1 MLYLCCICVVL
12 CCICVVSIRYEK
24 GLPLHW
30 LWDGDHKD
38 DQHPS
43 FNEDAQ
49 ALVAVDPIRPVP
61 SRPPVQPSGR

>member
-1 MLYLCCICVVL
+1 MFVVYP
-12 CCICVVSIRYEK
+12 SHRYEK

-49 ALVAVDPIRPVP
+49 ALVAPDPSR
-61 SRPPVQPSGR
+61 RPPVQPSE